1 MIKFTAPEDRIVRAY
16 TNGVTERVTEKVT
29 EVTEKV
35 TENEQQILSL
45 LLEDPA
51 YTYTNLS
58 ERLSISRKTVSIRIK
73 SLKEK
78 GLIKRIG
85 SDTKGYWEILL

>member
-16 TNGVTERVTEKVT
+16 SNGVTEKVT

-35 TENEQQILSL
+35 TEEEQQILSL

-58 ERLSISRKTVSIRIK
+58 EKLSISRKTVSVRIK

>member
-1 MIKFTAPEDRIVRAY
+1 MIKFTAPEDIIVRAY
-16 TNGVTERVTEKVT
+16 TNGVTEKVTEVT